1 MRPHPV
7 ARRVVVPGPR
17 HAGRRASR
25 YVALVHDEAAVL
37 RREALL
43 AFRDLGAE
51 LVRIDDVLV
60 HLKERHVVV
69 ERLVQQDHELD
80 QVRARLLPER
90 LLAAPKRL
98 VMSVAM
104 P

>member
-1 MRPHPV
+1 MR
-7 ARRVVVPGPR
+7 RFF
-17 HAGRRASR
+17 
-25 YVALVHDEAAVL
+25 AAKRCSPSAIL
-37 RREALL
+37 I
-43 AFRDLGAE
+43 AE

-90 LLAAPKRL
+90 LLASPKRL